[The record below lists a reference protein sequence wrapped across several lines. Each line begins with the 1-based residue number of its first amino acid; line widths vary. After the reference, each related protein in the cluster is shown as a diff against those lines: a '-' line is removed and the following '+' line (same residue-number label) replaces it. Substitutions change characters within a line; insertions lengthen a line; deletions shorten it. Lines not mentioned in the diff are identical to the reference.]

1 MEKLSKLEEVEISK
15 LNFLEDNPR
24 KITATQMKKLCDSI
38 KSDPDFLKERP
49 VLVNRKKD
57 GSLHI
62 YAGNQRVR
70 AAQKLKWKKIPC
82 SISDDLSQN
91 QMQTR
96 IIKDNKTYG
105 EFDFDILANHFEVD
119 VLIECGFTMTELQ
132 VAPIDDSIEDLE
144 EPKPKKIKTCP
155 SCGEEL

>member
-1 MEKLSKLEEVEISK
+1 MSIIEEVEISK

-24 KITATQMKKLCDSI
+24 KITAPQMKKLCESL
-38 KSDPDFLKERP
+38 KSDTGFLYDRP
-49 VLVNRKKD
+49 VLVNRKPD

-82 SISDDLSQN
+82 SISDDLSDN
-91 QMQTR
+91 QIKSR

-105 EFDFDILANHFEVD
+105 TFDFDILANHYELDLLF
-119 VLIECGFTMTELQ
+119 ECGFTAIELE
-132 VAPIDDSIEDLE
+132 VDPLGAMPEDDLNEDI
-144 EPKPKKIKTCP
+144 KPKKCKTCP
-155 SCGEEL
+155 GCGIEL